1 MTYKEDLIRVQQYE
15 IDALRKKV
23 ELLQAKLEITQAQ
36 IKDYDQSK

>member
-36 IKDYDQSK
+36 IKDYEQSK